1 MNLRKS
7 TILEVFP
14 FDLRLARE
22 HARIWAGLAERGQM
36 IGPFDLII
44 AATALAYRV
53 PLATLNDREF
63 RKIENLEMHSLRPFL
78 RK

>member
-1 MNLRKS
+1 
-7 TILEVFP
+7 
-14 FDLRLARE
+14 
-22 HARIWAGLAERGQM
+22 LAERGQM